1 MNPPG
6 QNKNGLGENMRTSR
20 FSRGVVARQETVRDL
35 LMVSSFA
42 FWALLLGFAPVLG
55 IAMLAGQ

>member
-1 MNPPG
+1 
-6 QNKNGLGENMRTSR
+6 MRTSR
-20 FSRGVVARQETVRDL
+20 FSRGVIAHRETIQDV

-55 IAMLAGQ
+55 IAMLAGH

>member
-1 MNPPG
+1 
-6 QNKNGLGENMRTSR
+6 
-20 FSRGVVARQETVRDL
+20 
-35 LMVSSFA
+35 MVSSFA

>member
-1 MNPPG
+1 
-6 QNKNGLGENMRTSR
+6 MRISG
-20 FSRGVVARQETVRDL
+20 FSRGLVAHQETVRDL

>member
-1 MNPPG
+1 
-6 QNKNGLGENMRTSR
+6 MRRSR

-55 IAMLAGQ
+55 IAMLAGR